1 MLTLEICTA
10 TLQTAQ
16 WAAGFGAHRIELCEN
31 LAIGGITPSN
41 ELLQEVLKKADIRC
55 HVLIRPRAGD
65 FVYSKKEM
73 DQMIVSIHQA
83 KNYGAQGVV
92 IGILDKN
99 GNLDET
105 GLKILC
111 REAAGLS
118 ITFHRAI
125 DVSAD
130 PLAVLKKLAD
140 FGINYVLTS
149 GAKPSATEGIP
160 MLKKMQQEFGK
171 QINIMA
177 GAGINGSTISDIATQ
192 TGIRHFHGS
201 AKKSSVSKPVIL
213 DNQFGISEGTSD
225 SITNEDADP
234 EEIKRLISFCNNF
247 ELNENKNP

>member
-1 MLTLEICTA
+1 MLTIEICTA

-16 WAAGFGAHRIELCEN
+16 WAADFGAHRIELCEN
-31 LAIGGITPSN
+31 LAVGGITPSN
-41 ELLQEVLKKADIRC
+41 ELLQEVLKKTDIRC
-55 HVLIRPRAGD
+55 HVLIRPRSGD
-65 FVYSKKEM
+65 FVYSMKEM

-83 KNYGAQGVV
+83 KNYVAQGVV

-140 FGINYVLTS
+140 CGVDYVLTS

-171 QINIMA
+171 QINILA
-177 GAGINGSTISDIATQ
+177 GAGINWSTISDIAAQ
-192 TGIRHFHGS
+192 TGISHFHGS
-201 AKKSSVSKPVIL
+201 AKKSSVSKQLTL
-213 DNQFGISEGTSD
+213 DNQFGISEGTSA
-225 SITNEDADP
+225 SVTNEDADP
-234 EEIKRLISFCNNF
+234 EEIKRLVSFCNNF
-247 ELNENKNP
+247 GLNGNKNL